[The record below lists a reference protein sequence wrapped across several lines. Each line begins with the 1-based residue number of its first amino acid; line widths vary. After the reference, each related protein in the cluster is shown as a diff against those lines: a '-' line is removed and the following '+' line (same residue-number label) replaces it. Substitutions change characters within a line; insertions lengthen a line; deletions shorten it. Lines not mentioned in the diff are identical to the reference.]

1 MPFAD
6 VRNCRFTVGEKC
18 KPLKSVR
25 QWMFYEKALKAV
37 NTGGDLLL

>member
-1 MPFAD
+1 MSEIVD
-6 VRNCRFTVGEKC
+6 LQSGEKC
-18 KPLKSVR
+18 KPLKSVQ